1 MLFAR
6 HFIPFFCQK
15 VLPTVYD
22 NSLSYYEF
30 LCKMYRELC
39 KYIELNDKNVESLAL
54 KIESM
59 ESPDGISDVVM
70 RGTVDSEGAVTITSV
85 TKNYEDVYFKVRDG
99 EAVLLKFLYTY
110 ESEDLY
116 EREHVAIMRIEGNTE
131 TGSTLMFTGLDTFNM
146 PHSTANGYDTLT
158 MCRLDWRSDR
168 ATFITTEHHIPTAND
183 VDTMITEALSGYTTP
198 TDVNELIAEALVGY
212 ATEAYVQQRIETAL
226 AGHNVSADTVA
237 NVTEYSEGTASR
249 RLNRTG
255 NSVIGQLTLTFLQS
269 TTAGTLIAENFP
281 TPKSGSYHIIGHK
294 VTNLNDDYGEVVIA
308 QLTASATT
316 GFPADN
322 SLFLAHGAVN
332 AGDHVVFDF
341 NYCTTDALI
350 E

>member
-1 MLFAR
+1 MLLFAR
-6 HFIPFFCQK
+6 HYLPFFCQK

-30 LCKMYRELC
+30 LCKMYYELC
-39 KYIELNDKNVESLAL
+39 KYIDQNDKNVESLAL

-70 RGTVDSEGAVTITSV
+70 RGTVADDGRVTITSV
-85 TKNYEDVYFKVRDG
+85 TKNYEDVYLKVRDG

-110 ESEDLY
+110 ESDSLMEA
-116 EREHVAIMRIEGNTE
+116 REHLALMRVEGNTE
-131 TGSTLMFTGLDTFNM
+131 TGSTLVFNGLDTFNL
-146 PHSTANGYDTLT
+146 PHSQAEGYDKLT
-158 MCRLDWRSDR
+158 MCRLDWRTDR
-168 ATFITTEHHIPTAND
+168 ATFFTTEHHLPTAED
-183 VDTMITEALSGYTTP
+183 VDTK
-198 TDVNELIAEALVGY
+198 IAEALVGY
-212 ATEAYVQQRIETAL
+212 ATEAYVQQRIESTL
-226 AGHNVSADTVA
+226 NGRNVSADTIP

-255 NSVIGQLTLTFLQS
+255 NSVIGQLTLSFLQS
-269 TTAGTLIAENFP
+269 TSAGALIAENFP

-294 VTNLNDDYGEVVIA
+294 VTNLNNDYGEVVIA

-316 GFPADN
+316 GFPAEN
-322 SLFLAHGAVN
+322 SLFLAHGSVN

>member
-54 KIESM
+54 KVEEI

-70 RGTVDSEGAVTITSV
+70 RGTVADDGRVTITSS
-85 TKNYEDVYFKVRDG
+85 TKNYEDVYLKVRDG

-110 ESEDLY
+110 ESESLM
-116 EREHVAIMRIEGNTE
+116 ESREHLALMRVEGNTE
-131 TGSTLMFTGLDTFNM
+131 TGSTLIFNGLDTFNL
-146 PHSTANGYDTLT
+146 PHSQAEGYDKLT
-158 MCRLDWRSDR
+158 MCRLDWRDDR
-168 ATFITTEHHIPTAND
+168 ATFFTTEHHLPTAED
-183 VDTMITEALSGYTTP
+183 VDTK
-198 TDVNELIAEALVGY
+198 IAEALVGY
-212 ATEAYVQQRIETAL
+212 ATETYVQQRVESAL
-226 AGHNVSADTVA
+226 AGRNVSADTIA
-237 NVTEYSEGTASR
+237 NVTEYAEGTASR

-255 NSVIGQLTLTFLQS
+255 NSVIGQLTLSFLQA
-269 TTAGTLIAENFP
+269 TQAGALIAENFP

-308 QLTASATT
+308 QLTASATA

-322 SLFLAHGAVN
+322 SLFLAHGTVN
-332 AGDHVVFDF
+332 AGDRVVFDF

>member
-15 VLPTVYD
+15 VLPAVYD

-59 ESPDGISDVVM
+59 ESPDGISDVIM
-70 RGTVDSEGAVTITSV
+70 RGTVADDGRVTITSV

-110 ESEDLY
+110 ESDTLMDA
-116 EREHVAIMRIEGNTE
+116 REHLALMRIEGNTE
-131 TGSTLMFTGLDTFNM
+131 TGATLVFTGLDTFNM
-146 PHSTANGYDTLT
+146 PHSTAYGYDRLT
-158 MCRLDWRSDR
+158 MCRLDWRTDR
-168 ATFITTEHHIPTAND
+168 ATFITTEHHIPTAED
-183 VDTMITEALSGYTTP
+183 VDTK
-198 TDVNELIAEALVGY
+198 IATALVGY
-212 ATEAYVQQRIETAL
+212 ATEAYVQGRIETAL
-226 AGHNVSADTVA
+226 AGHNVSADTIA
-237 NVTEYSEGTASR
+237 NVTEYAEGTASR

-255 NSVIGQLTLTFLQS
+255 NSVIGQLTLTFLQD

-316 GFPADN
+316 GFPAEN
-322 SLFLAHGAVN
+322 SLFLAHGTVN